1 MVIIYILLKGLVL
14 NMTNIDEKI
23 ARKIMGYTDEKPTGG
38 LSISSWFKD
47 GNYVC
52 RKTHFK
58 PSYREG
64 SLMKVLRVLSGEN
77 KIKAESNNTSWA
89 VAIINNQRYVGYGKD
104 FSEATLEAIKN
115 YLEGK

>member
-1 MVIIYILLKGLVL
+1 MEIIYILSKGLVL

-23 ARKIMGYTDEKPTGG
+23 ARKIMGYTDENPTGW
-38 LSISSWFKD
+38 LISSSWFKD
-47 GNYVC
+47 GKYVC

-64 SLMKVLRVLSGEN
+64 SLMKVLRVLSIDN
-77 KIKAESNNTSWA
+77 KIKAESNNTGWT

-104 FSEATLEAIKN
+104 LTDASLEAIKS